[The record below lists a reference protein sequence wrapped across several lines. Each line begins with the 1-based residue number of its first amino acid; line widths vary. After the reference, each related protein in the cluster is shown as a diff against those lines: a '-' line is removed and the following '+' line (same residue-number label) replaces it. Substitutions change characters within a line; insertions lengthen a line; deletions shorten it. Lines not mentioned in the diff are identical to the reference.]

1 MPILPKSTVEFRFP
15 PKCPLENVQFMQ
27 LRKHFF
33 SEDIRDDPMSAEFN
47 LIGSRR
53 KIIKAQMANLSKET
67 VTVIPDQPQH
77 RIDETTTMKKNVVFA
92 RDQTCLEADRSTVD
106 RDYAF

>member
-15 PKCPLENVQFMQ
+15 PKCPLENVQFLQ

-33 SEDIRDDPMSAEFN
+33 GEEIRDDPMSAEFN

-53 KIIKAQMANLSKET
+53 KIIKAQIANLPKES
-67 VTVIPDQPQH
+67 VTVI
-77 RIDETTTMKKNVVFA
+77 
-92 RDQTCLEADRSTVD
+92 
-106 RDYAF
+106 